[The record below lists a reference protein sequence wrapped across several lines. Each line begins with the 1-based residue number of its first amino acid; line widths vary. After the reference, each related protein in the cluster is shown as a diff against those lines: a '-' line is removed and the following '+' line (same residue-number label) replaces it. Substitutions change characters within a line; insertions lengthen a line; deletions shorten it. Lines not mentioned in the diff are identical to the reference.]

1 MQYKIEIPEFEGPF
15 DLLLHLI
22 KKDNINIQDICIEEI
37 TKQYLNHIHLMEE
50 MNLNI
55 ASEYLVMAAELIEI
69 KSASILPNKE
79 TEEDEY
85 EEDPKTNLI
94 NRLLEYEKYK
104 NITNEFKQMEL
115 TRKEVYTKEPNT
127 LDEFRNENIT
137 NDYGV
142 NLADLLEAF
151 SNFIKEQEINKPLNT
166 KITNK
171 EYHVGKRC
179 QEIKNLLKIKKR
191 VEFKDLFESFSKE
204 IVVVTFLAILSMTR
218 KQEII
223 IEQESNFR
231 NIIIKEKGDVK

>member
-22 KKDNINIQDICIEEI
+22 KKDNINIKDICIEEI
-37 TKQYLNHIHLMEE
+37 TKQYLNYIHLMEQT
-50 MNLNI
+50 NLNI
-55 ASEYLVMAAELIEI
+55 ASEYLVMAAELLEI
-69 KSASILPNKE
+69 KSSSILPKRE
-79 TEEDEY
+79 IIEDDY

-104 NITNEFKQMEL
+104 NITNEFKQMEN
-115 TRKEVYTKEPNT
+115 TRLNVYTKESNN
-127 LDEFRNENIT
+127 LNEFKDENIPDKLGVDL
-137 NDYGV
+137 ND
-142 NLADLLEAF
+142 LIEAF
-151 SNFIKEQEINKPLNT
+151 SNFIKNQEIKKPLNT

-179 QEIKNLLKIKKR
+179 QEIKNILKNRKKI
-191 VEFKDLFESFSKE
+191 EFKDLFESFSKE

-231 NIIIKEKGDVK
+231 NIIIKEKGDE

>member
-1 MQYKIEIPEFEGPF
+1 MQYKIELPEFEGPF

-37 TKQYLNHIHLMEE
+37 TKQYLNYIHLMEQ

-55 ASEYLVMAAELIEI
+55 ASEYLVMAAELLEI
-69 KSASILPNKE
+69 KSSSILPKKE
-79 TEEDEY
+79 DIEDEY

-94 NRLLEYEKYK
+94 NKLIEYEKYK
-104 NITNEFKQMEL
+104 NMTNEFKQME
-115 TRKEVYTKEPNT
+115 TARHEVFTKEANNLNEFKDENT
-127 LDEFRNENIT
+127 V

-142 NLADLLEAF
+142 DLNDLLEAF
-151 SNFIKEQEINKPLNT
+151 SNFIKQQEVKKPLNT

-179 QEIKNLLKIKKR
+179 QEIKKLLKTKKR
-191 VEFKDLFESFSKE
+191 IEFKELFESFSKE

-218 KQEII
+218 SQEIV

-231 NIIIKEKGDVK
+231 NIIIKEKGDE